1 MKNARYRPA
10 TEALHA
16 GEQIDPQSGATSIG
30 ISTAVSFKPKDGAKV
45 FSAHE
50 YSPEMGFNYVR
61 WGSPTVRALEDRVA
75 ALEGTGDCVAFS
87 SGMAAN
93 TAVMLDRLKAGDHA
107 VFGNVCYPGVAE
119 FAHATLAKFGVKV
132 TFVDPSNLD
141 EVEAA
146 VTKGTR
152 LVFVETPANPILR
165 LCDLE
170 AIAGIAHAKGAEL
183 AVDSTFA
190 TPVATNPAALG
201 ADFVV
206 HSLTKF
212 LSGHGDILGGAVAG
226 TKEKLK
232 TLRGET
238 LIHFGQNL
246 GAFEAWL
253 ALRGIQTL
261 FVRMERHEQNALAL
275 AAFLEAHP
283 KVERVLYPGLSSHP
297 QHELAKRQMRNFGGV
312 LSFRLKGGEKA
323 ANAALAKCRL
333 ITNAVSLGKSKSL
346 IYSIATAELQKNSFR
361 LSPEHLKDYR
371 GWAGE
376 GVIRFSVGL
385 EDVEDLIE
393 EIDRVL
399 G

>member
-1 MKNARYRPA
+1 MRNARYRPA

-16 GEQIDPQSGATSIG
+16 GEDIDPVTGAASAGIVTS
-30 ISTAVSFKPKDGAKV
+30 VSYKPKEGAKV
-45 FSAHE
+45 FSAHD
-50 YSPEMGFNYVR
+50 YSPEMGFNYIR
-61 WGSPTVRALEDRVA
+61 WGSPTVRALEERIA
-75 ALEGTGDCVAFS
+75 ALENTEDAVAFA

-119 FAHATLAKFGVKV
+119 FAHDTLPKFGVKV
-132 TFVDPSNLD
+132 DFVDPSNLS

-146 VTKGTR
+146 VKKGTK

-165 LCDLE
+165 LCDLA
-170 AIAGIAHAKGAEL
+170 AISKIAHAKGAEV

-201 ADFVV
+201 VDFVI

-212 LSGHGDILGGAVAG
+212 LNGHGDVLGGAVAG
-226 TKEKLK
+226 TKEKLR

-238 LIHFGQNL
+238 RIHYGQNL

-253 ALRGIQTL
+253 TLRGLQTL
-261 FVRMERHEQNALAL
+261 FLRMEAHQRNALTL
-275 AAFLEAHP
+275 ASFLEQHP
-283 KVERVLYPGLSSHP
+283 KVERVLYPGLASHP
-297 QHELAKRQMRNFGGV
+297 QHDLAKRQMKNFGGV
-312 LSFRLKGGEKA
+312 LSFRLKGGERA
-323 ANAALAKCRL
+323 AQTALAKTRL
-333 ITNAVSLGKSKSL
+333 IVNAVSLGKSKSL
-346 IYSIATAELQKNSFR
+346 IYFISTTELQKASFR
-361 LSPEHLKDYR
+361 LGPQDLAKYR
-371 GWAGE
+371 EWAGD

-385 EDVEDLIE
+385 EDVEDLQDELNRI
-393 EIDRVL
+393 L